1 MQQLEDEMND
11 DMLNWKGGSDGEPV
25 LGEQLTTIQK
35 RELNILLKEFKKTL
49 QALPGQSNLTEHSI
63 KTDDSGPIRLPA
75 YRIPHAYRGQV
86 EQEIREMLEYD
97 IIQPSKSDWAAPM
110 VIVNKKDG
118 TLRVCV
124 DYRKLNSHSKID
136 PYPMPRISDF
146 IDQLGE
152 AKYITTL
159 DLTKGYWQVPVKKAR
174 QHLLHLLDYLNLKEC
189 HLVYRGHQ
197 LHSKE

>member
-1 MQQLEDEMND
+1 M
-11 DMLNWKGGSDGEPV
+11 

-49 QALPGQSNLTEHSI
+49 QALPGRSNLTEHSI

-75 YRIPHAYRGQV
+75 YRIPHAYHGQV

-97 IIQPSKSDWAAPM
+97 IIQPSKSDWATPM

-159 DLTKGYWQVPVKKAR
+159 DLTKGYWQVPVKKEDQCKTAPFGLFEFKR
-174 QHLLHLLDYLNLKEC
+174 MPLWSTGGTSYIPKNDGQTLRWLSFICQCLH
-189 HLVYRGHQ
+189 R
-197 LHSKE
+197 